1 MLSAVIFDI
10 DGTLVDTVDMHAEA
24 WQRAF
29 RAYGKEL
36 DFATVRAQIG
46 KGGDQLMP
54 VFLSPAELDAFGEAL
69 DHRRSEIYKHEYL
82 PHARAFPQVR
92 ELVERLKGDGTKIAL
107 ASSASQEELAYYM
120 QITRLTDVLD
130 GATSADDAAA
140 SKPAPDIFA
149 AALAQLG
156 HPTPQATLVIGDSPY
171 DAMAA
176 AKLGLRTI
184 GLLCGGFPAQHL
196 QDAGCIA
203 LYHAPADL
211 LARYDTWALGPDSLA
226 GEPPTERLSD

>member
-1 MLSAVIFDI
+1 MTTAVIFDI

-29 RAYGKEL
+29 REYGKDL
-36 DFATVRAQIG
+36 DFAAVRAQIG

-54 VFLSPAELDAFGEAL
+54 VFLSPAELDAFGAAL
-69 DHRRSEIYKHEYL
+69 DQRRRELFTHEYL

-92 ELVERLKGDGTKIAL
+92 ELVERLKEDGTKIAL

-120 QITRLTDVLD
+120 QLTRLTDVLD
-130 GATSADDAAA
+130 GATSADDAAV

-149 AALAQLG
+149 AALAHLG
-156 HPTPQATLVIGDSPY
+156 HPAPQATLVIGDSPY

-184 GLLCGGFPAQHL
+184 GLLCGGFPAQWL
-196 QDAGCIA
+196 QDAGCMA
-203 LYHAPADL
+203 LYQDPADL
-211 LARYDTWALGPDSLA
+211 LAQYDTWALGPA
-226 GEPPTERLSD
+226 A

>member
-1 MLSAVIFDI
+1 MISAVIFDI

-36 DFATVRAQIG
+36 DWATVRMQIG

-54 VFLSPAELDAFGEAL
+54 IFLSPAELAAFGEAL
-69 DHRRSEIYKHEYL
+69 DQRRSAIFKHEYL
-82 PHARAFPQVR
+82 PRARAFPQVR
-92 ELVERLKGDGTKIAL
+92 ALVERLKGDGIQIAL

-120 QITRLTDVLD
+120 QLTRLTDLLD
-130 GATSADDAAA
+130 GATSADDAAV

-149 AALAQLG
+149 AALVQLG
-156 HPTPQATLVIGDSPY
+156 HPAPQTTVVIGDSPY

-176 AKLGLRTI
+176 TPLGLRTI
-184 GLLCGGFPAQHL
+184 GLLCGGFPAQAL

-203 LYHAPADL
+203 LYHDHADL
-211 LARYDTWALGPDSLA
+211 LAQYDTWV
-226 GEPPTERLSD
+226 RM